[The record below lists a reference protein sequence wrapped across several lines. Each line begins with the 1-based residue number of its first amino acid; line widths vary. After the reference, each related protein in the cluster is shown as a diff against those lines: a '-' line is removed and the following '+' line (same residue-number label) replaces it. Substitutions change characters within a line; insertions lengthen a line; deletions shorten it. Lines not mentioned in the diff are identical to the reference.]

1 MLIKPITS
9 VLEIVLHRY
18 DLCDDGNFQFNNGYL
33 WVSLI
38 NNITVSISLYSL
50 VLFYMATEERLKPFK
65 PFFKFVCVKSILFF
79 SYWQSCLFMILQMA
93 GVFNRQKAQEF
104 YNLIICFEMVLAAIA
119 QSIAFSY

>member
-1 MLIKPITS
+1 MLHK
-9 VLEIVLHRY
+9 Y
-18 DLCDDGNFQFNNGYL
+18 NLCDDGNFQFNNGYL

-104 YNLIICFEMVLAAIA
+104 YNLIICFEMVIAAIA
-119 QSIAFSY
+119 